1 MVEKTPAQAFI
12 LKHPASMPAGEL
24 VKLGKRAKV
33 PFSTQHVYN
42 TRANPK
48 FAGEGL
54 PGSPPAKAKANGKS
68 HASTNQ
74 NGFSS
79 IAKVNGKPI
88 GEATRLDL
96 SGDLG
101 RPVDSVVR
109 SIAPRR
115 RLEAILAALDLL
127 VEEKVMTSTAADLYW
142 TNLRKLKP

>member
-24 VKLGKRAKV
+24 VKLGKKAKV

-48 FAGEGL
+48 FAGERL

-68 HASTNQ
+68 HVPTNQ
-74 NGFSS
+74 NGSSS

-88 GEATRLDL
+88 GEVV
-96 SGDLG
+96 DLG
-101 RPVDSVVR
+101 RPADSVVR

>member
-24 VKLGKRAKV
+24 VKLGKKAKV

-88 GEATRLDL
+88 GEFFGPTDPALV
-96 SGDLG
+96 S
-101 RPVDSVVR
+101 
-109 SIAPRR
+109 PRANR
-115 RLEAILAALDLL
+115 GRLEAILAALDLL
-127 VEEKVMTSTAADLYW
+127 VEEKVMTGEVADTYWAAVR
-142 TNLRKLKP
+142 TKRP